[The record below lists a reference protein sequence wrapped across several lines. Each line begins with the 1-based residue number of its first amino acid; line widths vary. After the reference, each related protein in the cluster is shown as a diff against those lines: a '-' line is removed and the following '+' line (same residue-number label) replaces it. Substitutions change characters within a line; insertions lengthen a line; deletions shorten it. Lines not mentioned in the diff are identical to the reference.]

1 MAFRHRLIAFAC
13 GAVLSA
19 GAAQA
24 QDFPNKPIT
33 LVVPLAAGG
42 ALDIISR
49 AIAPKLE
56 AQLGKP
62 VVVENRLGGGTVIAA
77 VSVAKAPADGYQLL
91 FAPSGTLTTNATL
104 YKKLPYDPEK
114 DFVPVALTAKIPFV
128 LVLHP
133 SVPATTIAELV
144 AYSKTTALSYG
155 STGTGA
161 APHLIMELF
170 KNLTGMQATH
180 VPYKGALPALND
192 VVGGHIHMTFADPSV
207 TREMLDA
214 GKIRAIGVSS
224 LTRAAAV
231 PEVPPMAELG
241 LPGFEGVSWHLA
253 VAPAGTPDAVVEK
266 LRGAFKVAMADPEIQ
281 KRVIAMGVI
290 PIDSP
295 PRADLARF
303 VAEEKA
309 RWGKVVEQVGIAGT
323 E

>member
-1 MAFRHRLIAFAC
+1 MAFMQRMIALAC
-13 GAVLSA
+13 GTLMSI
-19 GAAQA
+19 GIAQA

-33 LVVPLAAGG
+33 LVVPLAPGG
-42 ALDIISR
+42 ALDIIAR
-49 AIAPKLE
+49 AIAPNLE
-56 AQLGKP
+56 AKLGKP

-77 VSVAKAPADGYQLL
+77 VSVAKAPTDGYQLL
-91 FAPSGTLTTNATL
+91 FAPSGTLTTNTAL

-128 LVLHP
+128 LVVNP
-133 SVPATTIAELV
+133 SVPAKTIPELV
-144 AYSKTTALSYG
+144 AYSKTTPLSYG

-180 VPYKGALPALND
+180 IPYKGALPALTD

-224 LTRAAAV
+224 LTRTSIV
-231 PEVPPMAELG
+231 PEVPPIAELG
-241 LPGFEGVSWHLA
+241 LPGFEGVSWHLV
-253 VAPAGTPDAVVEK
+253 VAPTGTPDAVVEK
-266 LRGAFKVAMADPEIQ
+266 LRAAFKSAMAEPEIQ
-281 KRVIAMGVI
+281 KKVIAMGVI
-290 PIDSP
+290 PVDSP
-295 PRADLARF
+295 PRADLVRF
-303 VAEEKA
+303 VTEEKA
-309 RWGKVVEQVGIAGT
+309 RWGKIVEQVGIAGT